1 MNCLGIDIGK
11 SESVVAHYK
20 DEVLVKEMVIQNN
33 QNGYRYLK
41 NYIKHLD
48 SLFIL
53 FESTGIYSRGMKRFC
68 EIHKIDY
75 LEMNPLEAK
84 FKTSSLRSWKTDK
97 SDAHKLALLAFR
109 MKDSKV
115 QRQSEEI
122 YFELRERARFH
133 LEMEINQN
141 RLKVELVE
149 TLHQTFPGLEKLF
162 TNRYSKIALNI
173 AKAFP
178 HPDFVSTLT
187 HDELVEKVLHS
198 TDKGISVNKAHKYV
212 QKLIEIQINSF
223 PNVDKSSFLLQKV
236 QYLCDKLLIGIEEM
250 KEFDQEMIDLAE
262 NTTEFENIISI
273 PGIGELTA
281 ALLIGELG
289 NIREFKTNKQ
299 LNAFVGIDIK
309 RYQSGTS
316 KSRDT
321 INKRGNKKARRLLY
335 LIIMNIIR
343 GRNHYQSHIVD
354 YYYKLREQPHGKTHK
369 TAVIASINRLLKT
382 IHYLIVNNKLYDYQK
397 APH

>member
-1 MNCLGIDIGK
+1 
-11 SESVVAHYK
+11 
-20 DEVLVKEMVIQNN
+20 
-33 QNGYRYLK
+33 
-41 NYIKHLD
+41 
-48 SLFIL
+48 
-53 FESTGIYSRGMKRFC
+53 
-68 EIHKIDY
+68 
-75 LEMNPLEAK
+75 
-84 FKTSSLRSWKTDK
+84 
-97 SDAHKLALLAFR
+97 
-109 MKDSKV
+109 
-115 QRQSEEI
+115 
-122 YFELRERARFH
+122 
-133 LEMEINQN
+133 METNQN

-173 AKAFP
+173 AKTFP
-178 HPDFVSTLT
+178 HPDYVSMLSD
-187 HDELVEKVLHS
+187 DELVEKVLHS
-198 TDKGISVNKAHKYV
+198 TDKGISVNKAHKYA
-212 QKLIEIQINSF
+212 QKLIEIKNNSF
-223 PNVDKSSFLLQKV
+223 PNVDKSSFLIKKV
-236 QYLCDKLLIGIEEM
+236 QYLCDKLLIAIEE
-250 KEFDQEMIDLAE
+250 KKVFDQEMIDLAKK
-262 NTTEFENIISI
+262 TTEFENIISI

-289 NIREFKTNKQ
+289 DIRNFKTNKQ

-354 YYYKLREQPHGKTHK
+354 YYYKLREQPHGKPHK

-382 IHYLIVNNKLYDYQK
+382 IHYLIVNDKLYDYQK